1 MCPIVNIILITVNQ
15 LHTSYKFVHFH
26 NYVFQEY
33 CDRMSQNES
42 ESIES
47 IVVNSQAPSAL
58 SPSHLI
64 VQSFANLGNG
74 NNSQSLNARINSF
87 NCSLN
92 TYVKFFE
99 KCNQ

>member
-1 MCPIVNIILITVNQ
+1 MCPIINIILIAVNQ
-15 LHTSYKFVHFH
+15 LHTSYTFVHFH

-47 IVVNSQAPSAL
+47 IVVNSQTPSAL

-64 VQSFANLGNG
+64 VQSFA
-74 NNSQSLNARINSF
+74 
-87 NCSLN
+87 
-92 TYVKFFE
+92 T
-99 KCNQ
+99 